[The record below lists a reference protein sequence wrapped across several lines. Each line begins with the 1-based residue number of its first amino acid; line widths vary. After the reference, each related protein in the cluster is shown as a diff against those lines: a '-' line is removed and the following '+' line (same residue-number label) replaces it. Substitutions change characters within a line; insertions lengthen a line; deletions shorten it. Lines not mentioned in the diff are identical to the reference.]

1 MTVMARMLALAT
13 LALAHVA
20 SALRG
25 VDQAIMQLEK
35 ANSPLINYPTD
46 FTQNIVPKMIHSH
59 NDCAHVHLQRLSL
72 DI

>member
-1 MTVMARMLALAT
+1 MAHTLALAT
-13 LALAHVA
+13 FALAHVVG
-20 SALRG
+20 ALRG

-59 NDCAHVHLQRLSL
+59 NDCAHVPLQHLSV